1 MDVFYIIIALVCGI
15 VGILGSILPAMPGP
29 PFSYI
34 GLLVLLLCDGADISV
49 LELLITGVF
58 LVIVSV
64 IDYVAPVWLTNLGGG
79 SKQATG
85 GSLIGLIIG
94 LLTSTF
100 LGFIGIILGPFL
112 GALVGELLAKSTWRK
127 SLKVALM
134 SFVGFLLTTG
144 IKLIYGLILIVM
156 ILSYSIKLIIEM
168 F

>member
-1 MDVFYIIIALVCGI
+1 MDVFFIIIALVCGI

-49 LELLITGVF
+49 LELLITGIF
-58 LVIVSV
+58 LVVVTV

-79 SKQATG
+79 SKQATW
-85 GSLIGLIIG
+85 GSVIGLIVG
-94 LLTSTF
+94 LLV
-100 LGFIGIILGPFL
+100 GGVVGIFLGPFL
-112 GALVGELLAKSTWRK
+112 GAFVGELLAKSTVRK

-144 IKLIYGLILIVM
+144 LKFIYGLILLVM
-156 ILSYSIKLIIEM
+156 ILGYSIKLIFEM
-168 F
+168 L